1 MLDDALEATEA
12 RDELRIGR
20 AFGPARG
27 TAWWGKDAVG
37 ASLDAIGARRPLVT
51 ADLATATSDTAPRA
65 GNWG

>member
-27 TAWWGKDAVG
+27 PAWWGIDAVG
-37 ASLDAIGARRPLVT
+37 ASLDTIGARRPLVT

-65 GNWG
+65 GIWG